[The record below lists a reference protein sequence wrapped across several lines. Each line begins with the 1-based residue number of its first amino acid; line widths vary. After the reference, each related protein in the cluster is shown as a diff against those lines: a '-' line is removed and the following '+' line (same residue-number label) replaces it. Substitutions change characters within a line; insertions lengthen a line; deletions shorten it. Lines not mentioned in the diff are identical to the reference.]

1 MIANVIDRVA
11 DDETIPTGDLR
22 RRCSPDM
29 LPSGDGKKR
38 HSQTPT
44 PLAWRLLSGAAV
56 LAGLWFLHKAQSQAS
71 NTAEQVQTL
80 AAKFAEVDAE
90 LKEVL
95 KLQRQ
100 FHDIFL
106 KSQLPSQA
114 GNDDDAIAELKTHIT
129 TSLAQHAQHVEDGL
143 KQASGVPAAV
153 VERCQQQ
160 QKAAVDA
167 AVAAAS
173 KDVVTQSTKE
183 NHEQLGQLF
192 ALQTSLQSTL
202 TKQIEQLAERERT
215 ADARELERWG
225 QVRMPCSLRRLA
237 PFSTGADASTVH
249 LRGQVLTTAPCSLF
263 HRCGRSSTRSRR
275 RAVRRRAARRPPLTR
290 WRTMPPW

>member
-1 MIANVIDRVA
+1 
-11 DDETIPTGDLR
+11 
-22 RRCSPDM
+22 M

-100 FHDIFL
+100 LHDIFL
-106 KSQLPSQA
+106 KSQLPRQA
-114 GNDDDAIAELKTHIT
+114 GNDEDAIAELKTHIT
-129 TSLAQHAQHVEDGL
+129 NSLAQHAQQVEDGL

-167 AVAAAS
+167 AVAAAA

-225 QVRMPCSLRRLA
+225 QVRM
-237 PFSTGADASTVH
+237 ASTVH
-249 LRGQVLTTAPCSLF
+249 LSMQVLTTAPFSLF
-263 HRCGRSSTRSRR
+263 HRCRRSSTRSRR
-275 RAVRRRAARRPPLTR
+275 LVVRRRAARRPPLTR

>member
-1 MIANVIDRVA
+1 MKVMIANVIDRVA
-11 DDETIPTGDLR
+11 GDGTIPTGDLR
-22 RRCSPDM
+22 RRCSPEM

-38 HSQTPT
+38 HGQTPT
-44 PLAWRLLSGAAV
+44 PLAWRLLSGGAV

-100 FHDIFL
+100 LHDIFL
-106 KSQLPSQA
+106 KSQLPRQA

-225 QVRMPCSLRRLA
+225 QVRMPRRCTSEGKCSLRRLA
-237 PFSTGADASTVH
+237 PFSTGAEGH
-249 LRGQVLTTAPCSLF
+249 RLAPGVG
-263 HRCGRSSTRSRR
+263 RCGDGRR
-275 RAVRRRAARRPPLTR
+275 GDRR
-290 WRTMPPW
+290 

>member
-1 MIANVIDRVA
+1 MIAIVILSCAIVGVP
-11 DDETIPTGDLR
+11 ER
-22 RRCSPDM
+22 RRATSDDSRWSPSM

-38 HSQTPT
+38 HSQTST
-44 PLAWRLLSGAAV
+44 PLAWHILSGAAV

-95 KLQRQ
+95 KSQRQ
-100 FHDIFL
+100 LHDIFL
-106 KSQLPSQA
+106 KSQLPRQA

-129 TSLAQHAQHVEDGL
+129 TSLAQHAQQVEDGL

-167 AVAAAS
+167 AVAAAVDAAVAAAA

-225 QVRMPCSLRRLA
+225 QVRM
-237 PFSTGADASTVH
+237 ASTVH
-249 LRGQVLTTAPCSLF
+249 LSMQVLTTAPCSLF
-263 HRCGRSSTRSRR
+263 HRCRRSSTRSRR
-275 RAVRRRAARRPPLTR
+275 RASMRPPWPHERAAA
-290 WRTMPPW
+290 

>member
-1 MIANVIDRVA
+1 MIANVILSCAIVGVP
-11 DDETIPTGDLR
+11 ER
-22 RRCSPDM
+22 RRATSDDSRWSPSM

-95 KLQRQ
+95 KSQRQ
-100 FHDIFL
+100 LHDIFL
-106 KSQLPSQA
+106 KSQLPRQA

-129 TSLAQHAQHVEDGL
+129 TSLAQHARQVEDGL

-167 AVAAAS
+167 AVAAAA

-225 QVRMPCSLRRLA
+225 QVRM
-237 PFSTGADASTVH
+237 ASRVH
-249 LRGQVLTTAPCSLF
+249 LSMQVLTTAPFSLF
-263 HRCGRSSTRSRR
+263 YRCRRSSTRSRR
-275 RAVRRRAARRPPLTR
+275 LVVRRRAARRPPLTR

>member
-1 MIANVIDRVA
+1 MWSV
-11 DDETIPTGDLR
+11 
-22 RRCSPDM
+22 
-29 LPSGDGKKR
+29 
-38 HSQTPT
+38 
-44 PLAWRLLSGAAV
+44 
-56 LAGLWFLHKAQSQAS
+56 LHKAQSQAS

-80 AAKFAEVDAE
+80 AATFAEVDTE

-100 FHDIFL
+100 LHDIFL
-106 KSQLPSQA
+106 KSQLPRQA

-129 TSLAQHAQHVEDGL
+129 TSLAQHAQQVEDGL

-225 QVRMPCSLRRLA
+225 QVRM
-237 PFSTGADASTVH
+237 ASTVH
-249 LRGQVLTTAPCSLF
+249 LSMQVLTTASCSLF

-275 RAVRRRAARRPPLTR
+275 RASMRPPWPHERAAVHPHRWRRSGLQMGWTR
-290 WRTMPPW
+290 WRF

>member
-11 DDETIPTGDLR
+11 GDETIPTGDLR

-95 KLQRQ
+95 KSQRQ
-100 FHDIFL
+100 LHDIFL
-106 KSQLPSQA
+106 KSQLPRQA

-167 AVAAAS
+167 AVAAAVDAAVAAAA

-237 PFSTGADASTVH
+237 PFSTGAEGH
-249 LRGQVLTTAPCSLF
+249 RLAPGVG
-263 HRCGRSSTRSRR
+263 RCGDGRR
-275 RAVRRRAARRPPLTR
+275 GDRR
-290 WRTMPPW
+290 